1 MINFLLNIDI
11 KDTQCGFKLYPKKI
25 AKDVFKKITE
35 YGYIHDIEIT
45 ILLKRKSIEIIELP
59 VKWQHISGSRL
70 NIALDGAIMILKL
83 FILKI
88 KY

>member
-1 MINFLLNIDI
+1 MKTKQNNTENER
-11 KDTQCGFKLYPKKI
+11 KNTQ
-25 AKDVFKKITE
+25 
-35 YGYIHDIEIT
+35 
-45 ILLKRKSIEIIELP
+45 SIEIIELP